1 MDHPGASIVAGIGR
15 CGLVAIVGRP
25 NVGKS
30 TLLNRV
36 LGQKLSITSRKP
48 QTTRYA
54 ILGIKTSGNDQ
65 AVYIDTPGL
74 CRAEGRALNRA
85 LNRVACRAID
95 EVCVLVFLIEALR
108 WTDADQYV
116 LARILD
122 RSRQVILAIN
132 KVDKLGD
139 KRLLLPFLDQV
150 GGLMDFAGVIP
161 VSSTKGDNI
170 AALEEAV
177 VRLLPQGTPLYPD
190 DRLTDRSERFFAAEL
205 IREKLLRILGAEVP
219 HRLSVA
225 IDAFECAPD
234 LDCICATIWVER
246 RGQKRIVVGQGGAV
260 LKRVG
265 EEARLD
271 MERMFGRKVF
281 LRTWVKVKEHWSD
294 DARALQRLGLSD

>member
-1 MDHPGASIVAGIGR
+1 MDHPGASTFAGIGR
-15 CGLVAIVGRP
+15 CGLCAIVGRP

-36 LGQKLSITSRKP
+36 LGKKLSITSRKP

-65 AVYIDTPGL
+65 AIYIDTPGL
-74 CRAEGRALNRA
+74 HRVEGRALDRA
-85 LNRVACRAID
+85 LYRAAGRAID
-95 EVCVLVFLIEALR
+95 EVHVLVFLIEALR

-116 LARILD
+116 LARIRD
-122 RSRQVILAIN
+122 RCQPVILAIN
-132 KVDKLGD
+132 KVDRVGD
-139 KRLLLPFLDQV
+139 KRLLLPFLDQI
-150 GGLMDFAGVIP
+150 GGLMDFAEVVPI
-161 VSSTKGDNI
+161 SSAKGDNI

-177 VRLLPQGTPLYPD
+177 LRLLPEGAHVYPD
-190 DRLTDRSERFFAAEL
+190 DQLTDRSERFFAAEL

-219 HRLSVA
+219 HRLSVV
-225 IDAFECAPD
+225 IDSFECAPD
-234 LDCICATIWVER
+234 LDRICATIWVER
-246 RGQKRIVVGQGGAV
+246 SGQKRIVIGQGGAV

-294 DARALQRLGLSD
+294 DMRALQRLDLCD

>member
-1 MDHPGASIVAGIGR
+1 
-15 CGLVAIVGRP
+15 
-25 NVGKS
+25 
-30 TLLNRV
+30 LNRV

-74 CRAEGRALNRA
+74 RGAGGRALNRA
-85 LNRVACRAID
+85 LNRAAGRAID
-95 EVCVLVFLIEALR
+95 EVHVLVFMIEALR

-116 LARILD
+116 LARIRD
-122 RSRQVILAIN
+122 RCQPVILAIN
-132 KVDKLGD
+132 KVDRIDD
-139 KRLLLPFLDQV
+139 KRLLLPFLHQV
-150 GGLMDFAGVIP
+150 GGLMEFAEVIP
-161 VSSTKGDNI
+161 VSSAKGDNI

-177 VRLLPQGTPLYPD
+177 LHLLPEGVHVYPD
-190 DRLTDRSERFFAAEL
+190 DQLTDRSERFFAAEL

-219 HRLSVA
+219 HRLSVV
-225 IDAFECAPD
+225 IDEFECAPD
-234 LDCICATIWVER
+234 LDRICATIWVER
-246 RGQKRIVVGQGGAV
+246 SGQKRIVIGHGGAV

-271 MERMFGRKVF
+271 MERMFGRRVF

-294 DARALQRLGLSD
+294 DVRSLQRLGLCD

>member
-1 MDHPGASIVAGIGR
+1 MDHSGASIVAGMGR
-15 CGLVAIVGRP
+15 CGLCAIVGRP

-54 ILGIKTSGNDQ
+54 ILGIKTGGNDQ
-65 AVYIDTPGL
+65 VVYIDTPGL
-74 CRAEGRALNRA
+74 RGAEGRALNRA
-85 LNRVACRAID
+85 LYRAACRAID
-95 EVCVLVFLIEALR
+95 EVHVLVFLIEALR
-108 WTDADQYV
+108 WTEADQYV
-116 LARILD
+116 FTRLRDQRRPVVLA
-122 RSRQVILAIN
+122 VN
-132 KVDKLGD
+132 KVDRVGD

-150 GGLMDFAGVIP
+150 GGLMGFAEVIP
-161 VSSTKGDNI
+161 ISSAKGDNI

-177 VRLLPQGTPLYPD
+177 VRLLPKGTPLYSD
-190 DRLTDRSERFFAAEL
+190 DQLTDRSERFFAAEL
-205 IREKLLRILGAEVP
+205 IREKLLRTLGAEVP
-219 HRLSVA
+219 HRLSVV
-225 IDAFECAPD
+225 IDEFECAPD
-234 LDCICATIWVER
+234 LDRICATIWVER
-246 RGQKRIVVGQGGAV
+246 NGQKRIVIGQEGAG

-294 DARALQRLGLSD
+294 DVRALQRLGLCD

>member
-1 MDHPGASIVAGIGR
+1 MDHPGASTFAGIGR
-15 CGLVAIVGRP
+15 CGLCAIVGRP

-74 CRAEGRALNRA
+74 HGAEGRALDRA
-85 LNRVACRAID
+85 LYRAAGRAID
-95 EVCVLVFLIEALR
+95 EVHVLVFLIEALR

-116 LARILD
+116 LARIRD
-122 RSRQVILAIN
+122 RGRPVILAIN
-132 KVDKLGD
+132 KVDRVGD
-139 KRLLLPFLDQV
+139 KRLLLPFLDQI
-150 GGLMDFAGVIP
+150 GGLMDFAEVVPI
-161 VSSTKGDNI
+161 SSAKGDNI

-177 VRLLPQGTPLYPD
+177 LHLLPEGAHVYPD
-190 DRLTDRSERFFAAEL
+190 DQLTDRSERFFAAEL

-219 HRLSVA
+219 HRLLVV
-225 IDAFECAPD
+225 IDSFEGAPD
-234 LDCICATIWVER
+234 LDRICATIWVER
-246 RGQKRIVVGQGGAV
+246 SGQKRIVIGQGGAV

-294 DARALQRLGLSD
+294 DMRTVQRLGLCD

>member
-1 MDHPGASIVAGIGR
+1 MDHPGASTFAGIGR
-15 CGLVAIVGRP
+15 CGLCAIVGRP

-74 CRAEGRALNRA
+74 HGAEGRALDRA
-85 LNRVACRAID
+85 LYRAAGRAID
-95 EVCVLVFLIEALR
+95 EVHVLIFLIEALR

-116 LARILD
+116 LARIRD
-122 RSRQVILAIN
+122 RGRPVILAIN
-132 KVDKLGD
+132 KVDRVGD
-139 KRLLLPFLDQV
+139 KRLLLPFLDQI
-150 GGLMDFAGVIP
+150 GGLMDFAEVVPI
-161 VSSTKGDNI
+161 SSAKGDNI

-177 VRLLPQGTPLYPD
+177 LHLLPEGAHVYPD
-190 DRLTDRSERFFAAEL
+190 DQLTDRSERFFAAEL

-219 HRLSVA
+219 HRLSVV
-225 IDAFECAPD
+225 IDSFEGAPD
-234 LDCICATIWVER
+234 LDRICATIWVER
-246 RGQKRIVVGQGGAV
+246 SGQKRIVIGQGGAV

-265 EEARLD
+265 EETRLD

-294 DARALQRLGLSD
+294 DMRALQRLGLCD

>member
-1 MDHPGASIVAGIGR
+1 MDHPGASTVAGIGR
-15 CGLVAIVGRP
+15 CGLCAIVGRP

-74 CRAEGRALNRA
+74 CGAEGGALNRA
-85 LNRVACRAID
+85 LNHVACRAID
-95 EVCVLVFLIEALR
+95 EVRVLVFLIEALR
-108 WTDADQYV
+108 WTDADLYV
-116 LARILD
+116 LARIRD
-122 RSRQVILAIN
+122 RGRQVILAIN
-132 KVDKLGD
+132 KVDKVGD

-150 GGLMDFAGVIP
+150 GGLMDFAELIP

-190 DRLTDRSERFFAAEL
+190 DQLTDRSERFFAAEL
-205 IREKLLRILGAEVP
+205 I
-219 HRLSVA
+219 
-225 IDAFECAPD
+225 
-234 LDCICATIWVER
+234 
-246 RGQKRIVVGQGGAV
+246 
-260 LKRVG
+260 
-265 EEARLD
+265 
-271 MERMFGRKVF
+271 
-281 LRTWVKVKEHWSD
+281 
-294 DARALQRLGLSD
+294 

>member
-1 MDHPGASIVAGIGR
+1 MNHPEPSTVTGIGH

-36 LGQKLSITSRKP
+36 LGQKVSITSRKP

-65 AVYIDTPGL
+65 AVYVDTPGL
-74 CRAEGRALNRA
+74 RGAEGRALNRA
-85 LNRVACRAID
+85 LNRAACGAID
-95 EVCVLVFLIEALR
+95 EVHVLVFLIEALR

-116 LARILD
+116 LARI
-122 RSRQVILAIN
+122 RHRCQPVILAIN
-132 KVDKLGD
+132 KVDRVGD

-150 GGLMDFAGVIP
+150 GGLMEFAEVIP
-161 VSSTKGDNI
+161 VSSAKGDNI

-177 VRLLPQGTPLYPD
+177 LHLLPEGVHVFPD
-190 DRLTDRSERFFAAEL
+190 DQLTDRSERFFAAEL

-219 HRLSVA
+219 HRLSVV
-225 IDAFECAPD
+225 IDEFECAPD
-234 LDCICATIWVER
+234 LDRICATIWVER
-246 RGQKRIVVGQGGAV
+246 RGQKRIVIGQGGAV

-271 MERMFGRKVF
+271 MERMFGRRVF

-294 DARALQRLGLSD
+294 DVRSLQRLGLCD

>member
-1 MDHPGASIVAGIGR
+1 MDHPGASTFAGIGR
-15 CGLVAIVGRP
+15 CGLCAIVGRP

-74 CRAEGRALNRA
+74 HGAEGRALDRA
-85 LNRVACRAID
+85 LYRAAGRAID
-95 EVCVLVFLIEALR
+95 EVHVLVFLIEALR

-116 LARILD
+116 LARIRD
-122 RSRQVILAIN
+122 RGRPVILAIN
-132 KVDKLGD
+132 KVDRVGD
-139 KRLLLPFLDQV
+139 KRLLLPFLDQI
-150 GGLMDFAGVIP
+150 GGLMDFAEVVPI
-161 VSSTKGDNI
+161 SSAKGDNI

-177 VRLLPQGTPLYPD
+177 LHLLPEGAHVYPD
-190 DRLTDRSERFFAAEL
+190 DQLTDRSERFFAAEL

-219 HRLSVA
+219 HRLLVV
-225 IDAFECAPD
+225 IDSFEGAPD
-234 LDCICATIWVER
+234 LDRICATIWVER
-246 RGQKRIVVGQGGAV
+246 SGQKRIVIGQGGAV

-265 EEARLD
+265 EETRLD

-294 DARALQRLGLSD
+294 DMRALQRLGLCD

>member
-1 MDHPGASIVAGIGR
+1 MEHPGDSTVAGIGR
-15 CGLVAIVGRP
+15 CGLCAIVGRP

-74 CRAEGRALNRA
+74 RGAEGRALHRA
-85 LNRVACRAID
+85 LYRAACRAID
-95 EVCVLVFLIEALR
+95 EVHVLVLLIEALR
-108 WTDADQYV
+108 WTETDQYV
-116 LARILD
+116 LTRIRD
-122 RSRQVILAIN
+122 HGQPVILAIN
-132 KVDKLGD
+132 KVDRVGD

-150 GGLMDFAGVIP
+150 DGLMDFAEVIP
-161 VSSTKGDNI
+161 ISSAKGDNI
-170 AALEEAV
+170 ATLEEAV
-177 VRLLPQGTPLYPD
+177 VRLLPEGTPLYPYD
-190 DRLTDRSERFFAAEL
+190 QLTDRSERFFAAEL
-205 IREKLLRILGAEVP
+205 IREKLLRTLGDEVP
-219 HRLSVA
+219 HRLSVV
-225 IDAFECAPD
+225 IDEFECAPD
-234 LDCICATIWVER
+234 LDRICATIWVER
-246 RGQKRIVVGQGGAV
+246 SGQKRIVIGQGGAV

-294 DARALQRLGLSD
+294 DVRALQRLGLCD

>member
-1 MDHPGASIVAGIGR
+1 MDHRRTIAGH

-48 QTTRYA
+48 ETTRYA

-74 CRAEGRALNRA
+74 RGAEGRALNRA
-85 LNRVACRAID
+85 LYRAACRAID
-95 EVCVLVFLIEALR
+95 DVQVLVFLIEALR

-116 LARILD
+116 LARIRD
-122 RSRQVILAIN
+122 RCQPVILAIN
-132 KVDKLGD
+132 KVDRVGD

-150 GGLMDFAGVIP
+150 GRLMEFAEVIP
-161 VSSTKGDNI
+161 ISSAKGDNI

-177 VRLLPQGTPLYPD
+177 LHLLPEGVHVYPD
-190 DRLTDRSERFFAAEL
+190 DQLTDRSERFFAAEL

-219 HRLSVA
+219 HRLSVV
-225 IDAFECAPD
+225 IDEFECVEG
-234 LDCICATIWVER
+234 LDRIGATIWVER
-246 RGQKRIVVGQGGAV
+246 RGQKRIVIGQGGAV

-281 LRTWVKVKEHWSD
+281 LRTWVKIKEHWSD

>member
-1 MDHPGASIVAGIGR
+1 VDHRRTIAGH

-48 QTTRYA
+48 ETTRYA

-65 AVYIDTPGL
+65 AVYVDTPGL
-74 CRAEGRALNRA
+74 RGAEGRALNRA
-85 LNRVACRAID
+85 LYRAACRAID
-95 EVCVLVFLIEALR
+95 EVHVLVFLIEALR

-116 LARILD
+116 LARIRD
-122 RSRQVILAIN
+122 RCQPVILAIN
-132 KVDKLGD
+132 KVDRVGD
-139 KRLLLPFLDQV
+139 KRLLLPFLDQI
-150 GGLMDFAGVIP
+150 GGLMEFAEVIP
-161 VSSTKGDNI
+161 ISSAKGDNI

-177 VRLLPQGTPLYPD
+177 LHLLPEGVHAYPD
-190 DRLTDRSERFFAAEL
+190 DQLTDRSERFFAAEL
-205 IREKLLRILGAEVP
+205 IREKLLRILGAEIP
-219 HRLSVA
+219 HRLSVV
-225 IDAFECAPD
+225 IDEFECELD
-234 LDCICATIWVER
+234 LDRICATIWVER
-246 RGQKRIVVGQGGAV
+246 KGQKRIVIGQGGAV

-294 DARALQRLGLSD
+294 DACALRRLGLSD

>member
-1 MDHPGASIVAGIGR
+1 MDHPGASPLAGIGR

-74 CRAEGRALNRA
+74 CGAEGRALNHALYRA
-85 LNRVACRAID
+85 ACRAID
-95 EVCVLVFLIEALR
+95 EVHVLVVLIEALR
-108 WTDADQYV
+108 WTETDQYV
-116 LARILD
+116 LTRIRD
-122 RSRQVILAIN
+122 HGRQVILAIN
-132 KVDKLGD
+132 KVDRVGD

-150 GGLMDFAGVIP
+150 GGLMDFAEVIP
-161 VSSTKGDNI
+161 ISSAKGDNI
-170 AALEEAV
+170 AAFEEAV
-177 VRLLPQGTPLYPD
+177 VRLLPEGTPLYPD
-190 DRLTDRSERFFAAEL
+190 DQLTDRSEGFFAAEL
-205 IREKLLRILGAEVP
+205 IREKLLRTLGAEVP
-219 HRLSVA
+219 HRLSVV
-225 IDAFECAPD
+225 IDEFECAQD
-234 LDCICATIWVER
+234 LDRICATIWVER
-246 RGQKRIVVGQGGAV
+246 SGQKRIVIGQGGAV

-265 EEARLD
+265 EEARRD

-281 LRTWVKVKEHWSD
+281 LRTWVKVKERWSD
-294 DARALQRLGLSD
+294 DVRALQRLGLCD